1 MNQSTGDHGE
11 NRGNTTQSTSVKPKR
26 RKRLREIG
34 GKLTGIQPGT
44 IRTRRQLLDGGMT
57 RLELERALANGTI
70 ARVERGRYRFEVS
83 GLRTRMGLVLAAAPD
98 AVFSHRVAAHLH
110 GLRKREPDYMDVV
123 VPPSRRDVAGCL
135 TRRRE
140 SVQVNTID
148 GVPVT
153 SLAEPLVDL
162 LELWGPEAVADALD
176 RKLPTVA
183 SRSSLLHDLEE
194 LPAHQRNRLR
204 PLVEWAPERRRSLK
218 EGRLARALNLR
229 GYEIE
234 LNQWIGPYEWD
245 VVHVAARLVIEF
257 DSKKFHMDED
267 VFREDRARQNNVVR
281 RGFAILRYTDDDLW
295 LRFDEVI
302 TEISRTI
309 DQLLGGPRVEGE
321 WDVRRCRDLYFERW
335 DRMEHWER
343 DREWAGA

>member
-1 MNQSTGDHGE
+1 MNQSTGDHGD

-57 RLELERALANGTI
+57 RLELERALVNGTI

-153 SLAEPLVDL
+153 SLAETLVDL

-176 RKLPTVA
+176 RKLPAAA

-218 EGRLARALNLR
+218 EGRLARVLNLR

-245 VVHVAARLVIEF
+245 LVHVAARLVIEF